1 MFNFLRGSKVV
12 RKSKDNSSEVTNT
25 RTQWRKGQKV
35 TVKKGI
41 SKSYKSNP
49 SSSPVSSLII

>member
-25 RTQWRKGQKV
+25 RTQWRKGQRV

-41 SKSYKSNP
+41 SKSYKSNRRNNQKM
-49 SSSPVSSLII
+49 V